1 MRFPTAT
8 LGEERALA
16 AVREGAAHYILK
28 DPLQRLVSTVKRA
41 LGASA
46 ERPRAPPL
54 ASVARL
60 ASGIAHDV
68 TNVRPPILLGVPLLR
83 AHITAPRRSPAPRDI
98 RKKRRARRRPR
109 PPDPLLRPGASAA
122 NPARSRSHRSAATS
136 ARSPAK
142 PFPPTSAATPA
153 SAPTFGPSP
162 PAPPKSTQSSSI
174 SASPPATPCAAA
186 APSPSARKTSS
197 ATTSPCAPSPA
208 PAPAQRSC
216 GRSRTRAPAFC
227 PTCSPR
233 SGMLA
238 TRPNKMA
245 KAPAKP
251 PTSASPQSAAWS
263 PPTAS
268 SLSRAKPPRHHLPH
282 FPPRGRRRPRRDA
295 RPRLRRRPPR
305 QRRTPPP
312 PRRRSEHPQRHH
324 HASLPLRLSR
334 QRRPRRAAA
343 QTRRENPRRSQSP
356 LRPPPRRPGPAFADA
371 FLAKPVH
378 VGTVLRTGHDR
389 RQTPPPPAA
398 RAPHPTRNP
407 RRSFRSK
414 IIIDLSPRHLRRS
427 FPTVGHFQSGC
438 PNEKTTLL
446 HPVGRCLVRRGRNHC
461 PVAPH
466 PTARSVRPFVPP
478 PLGSGDGQHRPRH
491 RLPL

>member
-28 DPLQRLVSTVKRA
+28 DRLQRLVSTVKRA

-162 PAPPKSTQSSSI
+162 PAPPKSTQASSI
-174 SASPPATPCAAA
+174 SGHRP
-186 APSPSARKTSS
+186 RR
-197 ATTSPCAPSPA
+197 PA
-208 PAPAQRSC
+208 PR
-216 GRSRTRAPAFC
+216 
-227 PTCSPR
+227 
-233 SGMLA
+233 
-238 TRPNKMA
+238 RP
-245 KAPAKP
+245 
-251 PTSASPQSAAWS
+251 S
-263 PPTAS
+263 
-268 SLSRAKPPRHHLPH
+268 H
-282 FPPRGRRRPRRDA
+282 PPRGKPRP
-295 RPRLRRRPPR
+295 
-305 QRRTPPP
+305 
-312 PRRRSEHPQRHH
+312 
-324 HASLPLRLSR
+324 
-334 QRRPRRAAA
+334 RRPRRA
-343 QTRRENPRRSQSP
+343 RHPRR
-356 LRPPPRRPGPAFADA
+356 PPRRPPGPA
-371 FLAKPVH
+371 
-378 VGTVLRTGHDR
+378 
-389 RQTPPPPAA
+389 
-398 RAPHPTRNP
+398 
-407 RRSFRSK
+407 
-414 IIIDLSPRHLRRS
+414 
-427 FPTVGHFQSGC
+427 
-438 PNEKTTLL
+438 
-446 HPVGRCLVRRGRNHC
+446 LVRQVEDTGTGILPDVLAQIGDACDPTKQNGKGTGQATDLGLSTVRGM
-461 PVAPH
+461 VAPH
-466 PTARSVRPFVPP
+466 GFVTVQSQAAAAPPSAFSTPRPKAPSARRPSPP
-478 PLGSGDGQHRPRH
+478 PSPSSTATANSASSSS
-491 RLPL
+491 PK

>member
-1 MRFPTAT
+1 MRFPTGT

-16 AVREGAAHYILK
+16 AVREGATHYILK
-28 DPLQRLVSTVKRA
+28 DPLQRLVSTVNRA

-54 ASVARL
+54 ASGARL

-174 SASPPATPCAAA
+174 SASPPATPCPAA

-208 PAPAQRSC
+208 PAPAPARPSARAAGRGHGHRHSARRARPDRGCLRPDQTKWQRHRPSH
-216 GRSRTRAPAFC
+216 RPRPLH
-227 PTCSPR
+227 SPR
-233 SGMLA
+233 HG
-238 TRPNKMA
+238 RP
-245 KAPAKP
+245 
-251 PTSASPQSAAWS
+251 
-263 PPTAS
+263 
-268 SLSRAKPPRHHLPH
+268 
-282 FPPRGRRRPRRDA
+282 
-295 RPRLRRRPPR
+295 PRLRHCPEPSRRGTTFRIFHPAAEGALGETPVPASVAVLHGNGELSLLLVAEVNIRNVTTTPASHSGYRVSAALGVRRLKPAVKILAARGPRSSGRPGAPAPPSPTR
-305 QRRTPPP
+305 SSRNPSTSGPSCAPATTAAKPHRPPP
-312 PRRRSEHPQRHH
+312 PE
-324 HASLPLRLSR
+324 
-334 QRRPRRAAA
+334 
-343 QTRRENPRRSQSP
+343 
-356 LRPPPRRPGPAFADA
+356 PP
-371 FLAKPVH
+371 
-378 VGTVLRTGHDR
+378 
-389 RQTPPPPAA
+389 TPPEIPAA
-398 RAPHPTRNP
+398 
-407 RRSFRSK
+407 
-414 IIIDLSPRHLRRS
+414 L
-427 FPTVGHFQSGC
+427 
-438 PNEKTTLL
+438 
-446 HPVGRCLVRRGRNHC
+446 
-461 PVAPH
+461 
-466 PTARSVRPFVPP
+466 FV
-478 PLGSGDGQHRPRH
+478 QK
-491 RLPL
+491 

>member
-28 DPLQRLVSTVKRA
+28 DRLQRLVSTVKRA

-109 PPDPLLRPGASAA
+109 PPDPPLRPGASAA

-162 PAPPKSTQSSSI
+162 PAPPKSTQASSI

-197 ATTSPCAPSPA
+197 ATTSPCA

-238 TRPNKMA
+238 TRPNKTA

-251 PTSASPQSAAWS
+251 PTSASPRSAAWS
-263 PPTAS
+263 PPPRRLRHGPAPSRRGTTFRIFHPAAEGALGETPVPAS
-268 SLSRAKPPRHHLPH
+268 VAVLRGNGELRLVVAEVNIRNVTTSPASHSGYRVIAARDVRRLKPTVKILAARGPRSI
-282 FPPRGRRRPRRDA
+282 GRPGAPARLRRRVARKTRPRRDRPA
-295 RPRLRRRPPR
+295 HRPRPPPNP
-305 QRRTPPP
+305 TAPPP
-312 PRRRSEHPQRHH
+312 PE
-324 HASLPLRLSR
+324 
-334 QRRPRRAAA
+334 
-343 QTRRENPRRSQSP
+343 
-356 LRPPPRRPGPAFADA
+356 PP
-371 FLAKPVH
+371 
-378 VGTVLRTGHDR
+378 
-389 RQTPPPPAA
+389 TPPEIPAA
-398 RAPHPTRNP
+398 
-407 RRSFRSK
+407 
-414 IIIDLSPRHLRRS
+414 L
-427 FPTVGHFQSGC
+427 
-438 PNEKTTLL
+438 
-446 HPVGRCLVRRGRNHC
+446 
-461 PVAPH
+461 
-466 PTARSVRPFVPP
+466 FV
-478 PLGSGDGQHRPRH
+478 QK
-491 RLPL
+491 